1 MTRVE
6 EDDSIKEKFA
16 NLKETKTC
24 TGIRV
29 SRKSC
34 SRWVEGIL
42 QKMLIH
48 MVGRSAD
55 DSFADE
61 SEGEKEF
68 GFDQGYDDSVII

>member
-1 MTRVE
+1 
-6 EDDSIKEKFA
+6 
-16 NLKETKTC
+16 
-24 TGIRV
+24 
-29 SRKSC
+29 
-34 SRWVEGIL
+34 
-42 QKMLIH
+42 MLIH